1 MYFDTCIAVT
11 SQGFIQMTQIK
22 MEVNEVCKE
31 ITQLKKHVGLYS
43 AVQICTIVSVGHIN
57 YRGFL
62 QLNWGSSFTLTCY
75 FQK

>member
-1 MYFDTCIAVT
+1 
-11 SQGFIQMTQIK
+11 MTQIK

-62 QLNWGSSFTLTCY
+62 QLN
-75 FQK
+75 